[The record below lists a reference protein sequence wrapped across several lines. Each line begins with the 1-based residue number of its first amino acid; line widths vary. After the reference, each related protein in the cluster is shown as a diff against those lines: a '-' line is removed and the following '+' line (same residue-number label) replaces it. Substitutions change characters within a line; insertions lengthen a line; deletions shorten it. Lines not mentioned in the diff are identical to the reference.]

1 MFTSSTLIKR
11 RSFLKLAG
19 STLAISVVPLPLVSG
34 QSDPQILTV
43 HGPVSPESMGMTLT
57 HEHILV
63 DFIGADQVD
72 PSRYN
77 ADQVFQKVL
86 PYLEEVRKLG
96 CKTFVECTPNFLGRD
111 VRLLQRLAKA
121 SGLQILTNTG
131 YYGARD
137 GMFLPESVHH
147 ETPEQIARHWI
158 QEYREGINDT
168 NIRPGFIKIG
178 VNNHPLPE
186 YDRKIVAAAALTHL
200 ETGLTIAAHTGDAPA
215 AFEEMEIIRQAG
227 VHPSAFIWVH
237 AQEKGTENH
246 IRAAQQGAWVE
257 IDGISMEN
265 YEEAAQQVKALQEAG
280 LLSKV
285 LVSCDAGWY
294 HVGEPEGGQYRTHAV
309 IFQQLVPTLKRLGFK
324 EWEVEQLL
332 VRNPAEVFTIRVRKA

>member
-1 MFTSSTLIKR
+1 MSTFSTNLKR
-11 RSFLKLAG
+11 RSFLKIAG
-19 STLAISVVPLPLVSG
+19 STLAFSVVPFSLVSA
-34 QSDPQILTV
+34 QSEPQILTV
-43 HGPVSPESMGMTLT
+43 DGPVSPDRLGMTLS
-57 HEHILV
+57 HEHVLV

-72 PSRYN
+72 PRRYN

-96 CKTFVECTPNFLGRD
+96 CRTFVECTPNFLGRD

-121 SGLQILTNTG
+121 SQLQILTNTG

-137 GMFLPESVHH
+137 GMFLPENVHT
-147 ETPEQIARHWI
+147 ETPEQIAEHWI
-158 QEYREGINDT
+158 QEYRDGIDGSS
-168 NIRPGFIKIG
+168 IRPGFIKIG

-215 AFEEMEIIRQAG
+215 AFEELEIIRQAG

-237 AQEKGTENH
+237 AQEKGTDNH
-246 IRAAQQGAWVE
+246 IKAAQQGTWVE

-265 YEEAAQQVKALQEAG
+265 YEEAARQVKAIQEAG
-280 LLSKV
+280 LLEKV

-294 HVGEPEGGQYRTHAV
+294 HVGEPEGGSYRSHAV
-309 IFQQLVPTLKRLGFK
+309 IFQQLVPALKKLGFQ
-324 EWEVEQLL
+324 ERNIEQLL
-332 VRNPAEVFTIRVRKA
+332 VRNPAEAFTIRVRKA